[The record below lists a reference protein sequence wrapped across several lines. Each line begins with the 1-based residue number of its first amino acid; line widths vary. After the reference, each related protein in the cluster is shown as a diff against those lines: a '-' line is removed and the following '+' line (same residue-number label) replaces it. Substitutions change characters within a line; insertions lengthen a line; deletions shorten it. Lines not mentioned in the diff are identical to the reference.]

1 MMTMLRGDQIILR
14 PVRAADLEEL
24 YGHHI
29 EIANRGDYFPIGV
42 MGEPT
47 FQKRFQENGFW
58 DRDEGMLVILEAAA
72 PDPPRDRARQ
82 RAVSTHRREVWLHPR
97 RHDSGAILPS
107 RQEHRRLDVLAAAHR
122 SASLAARRNGRVTR

>member
-58 DRDEGMLVILEAAA
+58 DRDEGMLVILDAT
-72 PDPPRDRARQ
+72 DRIVGHIEFF
-82 RAVSTHRREVWLHPR
+82 RAVPYWDAFELSYQLYDEAVAGRGYTTEAVQPRSCLGCDRRYHR
-97 RHDSGAILPS
+97 
-107 RQEHRRLDVLAAAHR
+107 
-122 SASLAARRNGRVTR
+122 